1 MSLSPVIRP
10 KLAPSGPRM
19 TMMEQAMA
27 KTTLI
32 TGANRGIG
40 LELARMAAERG
51 DKVFAAARRPGEA
64 VALAELARRHQNMTV
79 LNLDVTDPE
88 EMAAAAAKVRGP
100 VDLLICNA
108 GQYLARGGMEDPEYT
123 YDAWH
128 TVLMTNVAGVFFTIR
143 AFLPRL
149 KRAEAAKVA
158 VVSSIMASSEKAP
171 GGAYIYRASK
181 AAATN
186 LARNLAVDL
195 KADGIAVGA
204 YHPGWVRTDMGG
216 PRATI
221 EVDESAKGL
230 MQRFE
235 ALSLETTGVFED
247 YRGQAIPF

>member
-1 MSLSPVIRP
+1 
-10 KLAPSGPRM
+10 
-19 TMMEQAMA
+19 MMEHQMP

-40 LELARMAAERG
+40 LALTRLAMERG
-51 DKVFAAARRPGEA
+51 DRVLAAARRPGEA
-64 VALAELARRHQNMTV
+64 PALADLARKNANVSV
-79 LNLDVTDPE
+79 LNIDVTDPE
-88 EMAAAAAKVRGP
+88 EMAAAAAREKTP

-108 GQYLARGGMEDPEYT
+108 GQYIARGGIDDPEYT

-128 TVLMTNVAGVFFTIR
+128 TVMMTNVAGIFFTVR

-149 KRAEAAKVA
+149 LRAPAAKIA
-158 VVSSIMASSEKAP
+158 IVSSIMASSERAP

-195 KADGIAVGA
+195 KPQGITVGA

-216 PRATI
+216 AKAAI
-221 EVDESAKGL
+221 DVEESAKGL
-230 MQRFE
+230 MQRFD
-235 ALSLETTGVFED
+235 ALSLATTGVFED
-247 YRGQAIPF
+247 YRGEAIPF